1 LGVAFGKTALAEL
14 SEAHE
19 IAKILEGHYHP
30 KRHSDGET
38 PWQFV
43 LGDYAIRFSKK
54 GRESG
59 EWGIYL
65 RAYNVRLATFVD
77 NSDHLREALVKMFD
91 AAHALSESWKK
102 AERQVKGNHERS

>member
-1 LGVAFGKTALAEL
+1 MAKPKSHKLP
-14 SEAHE
+14 SEAE

-43 LGDYAIRFSKK
+43 LGDYCVRFSKNRSRK
-54 GRESG
+54 DG

-65 RAYNVRLATFVD
+65 RAFNVRVATFAD
-77 NSDHLREALVKMFD
+77 NSDHLREALAKIFD
-91 AAHALSESWKK
+91 AAHALSESSK
-102 AERQVKGNHERS
+102 AVGNHNR